1 MRFLFGPFLLDTG
14 TRTLLR
20 EGAPVHLPPKHWQLL
35 ELLLMRRPDAV
46 SKDELWQQLWPG
58 TFVTEA
64 SLARLVAELRQA
76 LGDDAREPRYL
87 RTVHRFG
94 YAFCGDCQPEA
105 PRRGGA
111 VPSAVHRL
119 SWSGREVSLAPG
131 ENLLGRDRDA
141 AVWLDDPSVSR
152 HHVRIVV
159 DGPAATL
166 EDLGSKNGTKL
177 HGEPVREPTLLA
189 DGDEILIGSVK
200 ATYRCHPD
208 PEATR
213 TARVD

>member
-20 EGAPVHLPPKHWQLL
+20 EGMPAHLSPKQWQLL
-35 ELLLMRRPDAV
+35 EVLLVRRPDAV
-46 SKDELWQQLWPG
+46 SKEELWQHLWPG
-58 TFVTEA
+58 IFVTEA
-64 SLARLVAELRQA
+64 SLARLVAELREA
-76 LGDDAREPRYL
+76 LGDDAREPRFV

-94 YAFCGDCQPEA
+94 YAFCGDCEVETARRDGTVAA
-105 PRRGGA
+105 P
-111 VPSAVHRL
+111 VHRL
-119 SWSGREVSLAPG
+119 SWSGREVALAPG

-152 HHVRIVV
+152 QHVRIVV
-159 DGPAATL
+159 DGPVATL

-177 HGEPVREPTLLA
+177 RGEPVRQPTPLA
-189 DGDEILIGSVK
+189 DGDEIVVGSVK
-200 ATYRCHPD
+200 AIYRCYRD